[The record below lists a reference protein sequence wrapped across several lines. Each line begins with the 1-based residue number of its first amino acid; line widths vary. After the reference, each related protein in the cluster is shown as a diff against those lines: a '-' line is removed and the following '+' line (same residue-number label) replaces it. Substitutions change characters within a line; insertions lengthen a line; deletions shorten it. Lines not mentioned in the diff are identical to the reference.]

1 MRERL
6 YHQFFF
12 FFFIKIL
19 HFSCDQII
27 IMKKSTVKL
36 HKNPY
41 NQALKILI
49 FRAIKSLHFALKSE
63 ISKKLLAQK
72 LQKKT

>member
-1 MRERL
+1 
-6 YHQFFF
+6 
-12 FFFIKIL
+12 
-19 HFSCDQII
+19 
-27 IMKKSTVKL
+27 MKKSTVKL
-36 HKNPY
+36 HKSPY

-63 ISKKLLAQK
+63 VSKKLLAQK

>member
-1 MRERL
+1 
-6 YHQFFF
+6 
-12 FFFIKIL
+12 
-19 HFSCDQII
+19 
-27 IMKKSTVKL
+27 VKL
-36 HKNPY
+36 RKSPY

-49 FRAIKSLHFALKSE
+49 FRAIKSLYYALKSE